1 MKKVKYGIVLI
12 AFILLVMWGVSSI
25 GKTIFIKYTGEKIE
39 AIVSKIPS
47 SCDRYNHI
55 SVLFNGEDYEV
66 SISRTDCRESFYKI
80 GQKVTLLKNKK
91 YKELVWPE
99 SQPELLPILIIA
111 LFVLAYISMK
121 GRHRK

>member
-12 AFILLVMWGVSSI
+12 ATVLLIMWGFFSI
-25 GKTIFIKYTGEKIE
+25 GEIIFIKYSGEKIE

-47 SCDRYNHI
+47 SCDKYNHI
-55 SVLFNGEDYEV
+55 NVLFNGEDYEV
-66 SISRTDCRESFYKI
+66 SISRTDCQEGFYKI
-80 GQKVTLLKNKK
+80 GQKVTLIKHKK

-111 LFVLAYISMK
+111 VFVLAYISMK
-121 GRHRK
+121 GRNRK

>member
-12 AFILLVMWGVSSI
+12 ATVLLIMWGFFSI
-25 GKTIFIKYTGEKIE
+25 GKIIFIKYTGEKIE

-47 SCDRYNHI
+47 SCDKYNHI
-55 SVLFNGEDYEV
+55 NVLFNGEDYEV
-66 SISRTDCRESFYKI
+66 SISRTDCQEGFYKI
-80 GQKVTLLKNKK
+80 GQKVTLIKNKK

-111 LFVLAYISMK
+111 VFVLAYISMK
-121 GRHRK
+121 GRNRK

>member
-1 MKKVKYGIVLI
+1 MKKVKYVIVLI
-12 AFILLVMWGVSSI
+12 TFVLLVMWGFYSI

-55 SVLFNGEDYEV
+55 YVFFNGEEYEV
-66 SISRTDCRESFYKI
+66 SISETDCRESFYKI

-99 SQPELLPILIIA
+99 SQPELVLILIIA
-111 LFVLAYISMK
+111 VFVLSYISMK